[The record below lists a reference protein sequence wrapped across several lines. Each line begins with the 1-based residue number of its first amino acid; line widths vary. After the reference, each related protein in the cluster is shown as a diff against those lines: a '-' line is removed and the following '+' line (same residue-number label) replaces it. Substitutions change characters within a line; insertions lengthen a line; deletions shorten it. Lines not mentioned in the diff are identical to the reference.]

1 MSGIALG
8 MFLNYDYKHPTV
20 TSGAAQ
26 PFRVA
31 APSNISE
38 PAFMEQKSV
47 LITGCSSGIGQC
59 VARGLKQRGY
69 RVFATA
75 RQVADVDSL
84 TTAGFESLALDLDSS
99 SSIRAAVETVL
110 ARTQGRLYALINNGA
125 YGQPGAVEDLSRA
138 ALRAQ
143 FETNVFGT
151 QELTNLVIP
160 AMRAQGEGRI
170 IQISSILG
178 IVCFAYRGAYNASK
192 FALEAL
198 SDTMRLELRNTNI
211 HVSLIEPGPITSRFR
226 ANAHAAFIRHIDRE
240 HSAHRE
246 YYARVEKRLGGTKP
260 MPFTLPPEAVLKKVI
275 KALEAR
281 RPKARYAVTFP
292 TYLFAV
298 LRRIFPVRVLDSILS
313 AVSNSGQ
320 R

>member
-1 MSGIALG
+1 
-8 MFLNYDYKHPTV
+8 
-20 TSGAAQ
+20 
-26 PFRVA
+26 
-31 APSNISE
+31 
-38 PAFMEQKSV
+38 MEQKSV
-47 LITGCSSGIGQC
+47 LITGCSSGIGNC
-59 VARGLKQRGY
+59 LARGLKQRGY

-75 RQVADVDSL
+75 RQATDVESL
-84 TTAGFESLALDLDSS
+84 TKAGFESLPLDLDSS

-110 ARTQGRLYALINNGA
+110 TRTQGRLYALINNGA

-138 ALRAQ
+138 TLRAQ

-151 QELTNLVIP
+151 QELTNLIIP
-160 AMRAQGEGRI
+160 AMRTQGEGRI
-170 IQISSILG
+170 IQVSSMLG
-178 IVCFAYRGAYNASK
+178 IVCFAYRGAYNAAK

-226 ANAHAAFIRHIDRE
+226 VNAYAAFKRHIDRE
-240 HSAHRE
+240 HSVHRE
-246 YYARVEKRLGGTKP
+246 YYARVEQRLGGEKP
-260 MPFTLPPEAVLKKVI
+260 LPFTLPPEAVLKQAIKV
-275 KALEAR
+275 LETR

-292 TYLFAV
+292 TTLFAV
-298 LRRIFPVRVLDSILS
+298 LRRILSVRALDSILS

>member
-1 MSGIALG
+1 

-84 TTAGFESLALDLDSS
+84 TIAGFESLALDLVSS

-160 AMRAQGEGRI
+160 TMRAQGEGRI

-240 HSAHRE
+240 HSAHRD
-246 YYARVEKRLGGTKP
+246 YYARVEKRLEGTKP

-298 LRRIFPVRVLDSILS
+298 LRRISPVRVLDSILS

>member
-1 MSGIALG
+1 
-8 MFLNYDYKHPTV
+8 
-20 TSGAAQ
+20 
-26 PFRVA
+26 
-31 APSNISE
+31 
-38 PAFMEQKSV
+38 MEQKSV
-47 LITGCSSGIGQC
+47 LITGCSSGIGNC
-59 VARGLKQRGY
+59 LARGLKQRGY

-75 RQVADVDSL
+75 RQAVDVESL
-84 TTAGFESLALDLDSS
+84 TQAGFESLPLDLDSS

-110 ARTQGRLYALINNGA
+110 ARTQGRLYALVNNGA

-138 ALRAQ
+138 TLRAQ

-160 AMRAQGEGRI
+160 AMRTQGEGRI

-178 IVCFAYRGAYNASK
+178 IVCFAYRGAYNAAK

-211 HVSLIEPGPITSRFR
+211 YVSIIEPGPITSRFR
-226 ANAHAAFIRHIDRE
+226 TNAYAAFKRHIDRE
-240 HSAHRE
+240 HSVYRE
-246 YYARVEKRLGGTKP
+246 YYARVEKRLEGPKP
-260 MPFTLPPEAVLKKVI
+260 LPFTLPPEAVLKQAI

-298 LRRIFPVRVLDSILS
+298 LRRALPVRVLDTIL
-313 AVSNSGQ
+313 ATVSNSGG